1 MQWRLARVGSGIGLD
16 MATPSW
22 QLGPTLLRGVVA
34 LLLCWSTAGIAG
46 TPSTSATASTVDT
59 PPGDTSFR
67 CTHLPRNGD
76 EVVTLETTLA
86 GVPAILRVPAH
97 VTRPPI
103 VLWHGFGAPAS
114 PHALMEAMPLD
125 DVAAVKVYLGLP
137 LFGTRAPAGGSQEL
151 ARRQTQDFAML
162 LFKPAVVGA
171 ADELPSVVAA
181 LEQHGCMTPG
191 QRIDLF
197 GFSAGGTAALVA
209 MMQGKVAVGAAVLL
223 NASTG
228 LNASVDAWQRA
239 LGQRYP
245 WTPASRALAEETDAV
260 AHAADVVRGKTL
272 PAILI
277 LQGEGDTVL
286 TTAPAMALHQAL
298 LPIYRR
304 KHDEARLGMIMVPG
318 MPHGWTDDQAA
329 ADGVR
334 RDAGAWFG
342 RY

>member
-1 MQWRLARVGSGIGLD
+1 MAAPSWRLGSTLRRGL
-16 MATPSW
+16 AG
-22 QLGPTLLRGVVA
+22 LA
-34 LLLCWSTAGIAG
+34 LCWSIGGAAGTLPTSAASPTAG
-46 TPSTSATASTVDT
+46 TPT
-59 PPGDTSFR
+59 GDPSFR
-67 CTHLPRNGD
+67 CTQLPRKSD

-86 GVPAILRVPAH
+86 GVPAILRVPRH
-97 VTRPPI
+97 VTRSPI
-103 VLWHGFGAPAS
+103 VLWHGFGSPAS
-114 PHALMEAMPLD
+114 ARALMEALPLD

-137 LFGTRAPAGGSQEL
+137 LFGTRTPAGGNEEL

-162 LFKPAVVGA
+162 LFKPAVMGA

-181 LEQHGCMTPG
+181 LEQHGCMTSG

-239 LGQRYP
+239 LGRAYA

-260 AHAADVVRGKTL
+260 GRAADVARGKTP

-277 LQGEGDTVL
+277 LQGSGDTVL
-286 TTAPAMALHQAL
+286 TTAPAMALREAL
-298 LPIYRR
+298 LPLYRR
-304 KHDEARLGMIMVPG
+304 NLDEARLGMVVVPG
-318 MPHGWTDDQAA
+318 MPHGWTDDKTA
-329 ADGVR
+329 ADEVR
-334 RDAGAWFG
+334 RDAAAWFV
-342 RY
+342 RH

>member
-1 MQWRLARVGSGIGLD
+1 

-22 QLGPTLLRGVVA
+22 RLRPTLLRGLVGIA
-34 LLLCWSTAGIAG
+34 LCWSIAG
-46 TPSTSATASTVDT
+46 VAGTLPASAAAPAVGTPT
-59 PPGDTSFR
+59 GDPSFR
-67 CTHLPRNGD
+67 CTQLPRKGD
-76 EVVTLETTLA
+76 EVATLETTLA
-86 GVPAILRVPAH
+86 GVPAILRVPRQ
-97 VTRPPI
+97 VTRSPI

-114 PHALMEAMPLD
+114 ARALMEAMPLD

-137 LFGTRAPAGGSQEL
+137 LFGTRAPAGGNQEL

-181 LEQHGCMTPG
+181 LEQHGCMTSG

-209 MMQGKVAVGAAVLL
+209 LMQGKVAVGAAVLL

-239 LGQRYP
+239 LGKVYP

-260 AHAADVVRGKTL
+260 GHAADVARGKTP

-304 KHDEARLGMIMVPG
+304 KHDEARLGMVVLPG
-318 MPHGWTDDQAA
+318 MPHSWIDDKTAA
-329 ADGVR
+329 VEVR
-334 RDAGAWFG
+334 HDVAAWLA
-342 RY
+342 RH

>member
-1 MQWRLARVGSGIGLD
+1 
-16 MATPSW
+16 MAAPSW
-22 QLGPTLLRGVVA
+22 RLGPTLLRGLVGIA
-34 LLLCWSTAGIAG
+34 LCWSIAGIAD
-46 TPSTSATASTVDT
+46 TPPVSATASAVNT
-59 PPGDTSFR
+59 PTGDPSFR
-67 CTHLPRNGD
+67 CTQLPRKGD
-76 EVVTLETTLA
+76 EVVTLEPTLA
-86 GVPAILRVPAH
+86 GVPAILRVPRQ
-97 VTRPPI
+97 VTRSPI
-103 VLWHGFGAPAS
+103 VLWHGFGPPANAR
-114 PHALMEAMPLD
+114 ALMEAMPLD

-137 LFGTRAPAGGSQEL
+137 LFGTRAPAGGNPEL

-181 LEQHGCMTPG
+181 LEQHGCMRSG

-239 LGQRYP
+239 LGQPYA

-260 AHAADVVRGKTL
+260 GHAADVARGNTP

-277 LQGEGDTVL
+277 LQGNGDTVL

-304 KHDEARLGMIMVPG
+304 TRDDARLGMIMVPG
-318 MPHGWTDDQAA
+318 MPHGWTDDKKA
-329 ADGVR
+329 ADDVR
-334 RDAGAWFG
+334 RDAAAWFA

>member
-1 MQWRLARVGSGIGLD
+1 MQWHLARLGSLRLGVG

-22 QLGPTLLRGVVA
+22 RLRPTLLRGLVGIA
-34 LLLCWSTAGIAG
+34 LCWSIAG
-46 TPSTSATASTVDT
+46 VAGMPPDSTAASASLLT
-59 PPGDTSFR
+59 GDASFR
-67 CTHLPRNGD
+67 CTQLPRKGD

-86 GVPAILRVPAH
+86 GVPAILRVPRQ

-103 VLWHGFGAPAS
+103 VLWHGFGPPAS
-114 PHALMEAMPLD
+114 PRALMEAMPLD
-125 DVAAVKVYLGLP
+125 DVAAAKVYLGLP
-137 LFGTRAPAGGSQEL
+137 LFGSRAPAGGNQEL

-209 MMQGKVAVGAAVLL
+209 MMQGKVSIGAAVL
-223 NASTG
+223 

-239 LGQRYP
+239 LGQPYA

-260 AHAADVVRGKTL
+260 GHAADVARGKTP

-304 KHDEARLGMIMVPG
+304 TRDDARLGMIMVPG
-318 MPHGWTDDQAA
+318 MPHGWTDDKKA
-329 ADGVR
+329 ADEVR
-334 RDAGAWFG
+334 RDAAAWFA